1 MILVRHG
8 QSHFNAAYNAT
19 QVDPGIT
26 DAGLTDD
33 GIRQATAAGDALR
46 DEDVRTVLASPYSRT
61 LHTATLIAE
70 QLGLAITVEPLVH
83 ERAAFSC
90 DIGSPRSQLEP
101 CWPDVDFGALPERW
115 WPEPVE
121 SEAALLHRCALF
133 RAAAAAR
140 SDWPYLVV
148 VSHWGFIRG
157 LTGQALANGERLR
170 YCPDEAEPDGETG
183 GF

>member
-1 MILVRHG
+1 MIFVRHG
-8 QSHFNAAYNAT
+8 QSHFNAAYNVT
-19 QVDPGIT
+19 QIDPGIT

-33 GIRQATAAGDALR
+33 GVRQATAAGEALR
-46 DEDVRTVLASPYSRT
+46 TEDVRTVLASPYSRT

-101 CWPDVDFGALPERW
+101 RWPNVDFGTLPERW

-121 SEAALLHRCALF
+121 SETALLRRCAQF
-133 RAAAAAR
+133 RTAAAAR
-140 SDWPYLVV
+140 DDWPFLVV

-157 LTGQALANGERLR
+157 LTGQALANGARLR
-170 YCPDEAEPDGETG
+170 YHPDAVGPDAETG
-183 GF
+183 EP

>member
-1 MILVRHG
+1 MIFVRHG
-8 QSHFNAAYNAT
+8 QSHFNAAYNVT
-19 QVDPGIT
+19 QIDPGIV
-26 DAGLTDD
+26 DAGLTDE
-33 GIRQATAAGDALR
+33 GIRQAEAAGDALR
-46 DEDVRTVLASPYSRT
+46 GEDIRTVLASPYSRT

-70 QLGLAITVEPLVH
+70 RLGLAITVEPLVH

-101 CWPDVDFGALPERW
+101 RWPDIEFGALPERW

-121 SEAALLHRCALF
+121 SEAALSRRCTLF

-140 SDWPYLVV
+140 GDWPYLVV

-170 YCPDEAEPDGETG
+170 YRPTSEVTDP
-183 GF
+183 

>member
-8 QSHFNAAYNAT
+8 QSHFNAAYSVT
-19 QVDPGIT
+19 RIDPGIA

-33 GIRQATAAGDALR
+33 GIRQAEQAGEALR
-46 DEDVRTVLASPYSRT
+46 GEDVRSVLASPYSRT
-61 LHTATLIAE
+61 LHTATIIAE
-70 QLGLAITVEPLVH
+70 RLGLAITVELLVH

-90 DIGSPRSQLEP
+90 DVGSPRSQLVVR
-101 CWPDVDFGALPERW
+101 WPDIDFGALPERW
-115 WPEPVE
+115 WPEPEE
-121 SEAALLHRCALF
+121 SEAALLQRCALF

-157 LTGQALANGERLR
+157 LTGQALANGARLR
-170 YCPDEAEPDGETG
+170 YNPDVEIG